1 MQITIRAFIY
11 RFLICS
17 ILIQCSNILYSY
29 AQNLDNVN
37 TYNLNGHMGVQG
49 GELFSYRL
57 ELKDSLG
64 NCLTGYAYTFLEKNK
79 EVKAYVTAQV
89 NYNDRSLHIVERRII
104 HNHGF
109 KSKALICLV
118 DATLSLD
125 DNDELSGRLT
135 THTAIQGAHCS
146 PGSIVFS
153 NKAEL
158 ESLFKLTNNQ
168 KEKEPE
174 QKSVTPIQ
182 PVKQK
187 IVVVEN
193 KKTTVHPTPAT
204 EPKKVKK
211 EPDQITEGKE
221 KIYKWNSDQ
230 VVLQVWDG
238 TSIDND
244 KIAIHLNGEEILR
257 EYVLTKEKKEIII
270 NLEGNEMNIL
280 TITALNEGNEP
291 PNTANLTLKDGDQEY
306 AVIAHNKIGKK
317 AIIKI
322 IRNIVIE

>member
-1 MQITIRAFIY
+1 MQITIRVLIY
-11 RFLICS
+11 KFLTFS
-17 ILIQCSNILYSY
+17 ILIQCSISLYSY
-29 AQNLDNVN
+29 AQNSDDLSI
-37 TYNLNGHMGVQG
+37 YNLNGHMGVQG
-49 GELFSYRL
+49 GELFTYHL
-57 ELKDSLG
+57 ELKDSSSSF
-64 NCLTGYAYTFLEKNK
+64 LTGYAYTFLEKNK
-79 EVKAYVTAQV
+79 EVKAYVIAEV
-89 NYNDRSLHIVERRII
+89 NRHDKSLHIVEKRII

-109 KSKALICLV
+109 KSKALICLI

-125 DNDELSGRLT
+125 DNYELSGRLT
-135 THTAIQGAHCS
+135 THTAIQGAQCS

-158 ESLFKLTNNQ
+158 ESLFKLNRKQNDT
-168 KEKEPE
+168 E
-174 QKSVTPIQ
+174 QKSTVPVQ

-193 KKTTVHPTPAT
+193 KKAPTYNAPPG
-204 EPKKVKK
+204 EQKKVKK

-221 KIYKWNSDQ
+221 KIYKWDSDQ
-230 VVLQVWDG
+230 VIIHVWDG

-244 KIAIHLNGEEILR
+244 KIAIHLNGQEILTD
-257 EYVLTKEKKEIII
+257 YILKKEKKEMII

-291 PNTANLTLKDGDQEY
+291 PNTANLTLKDGEKEY
-306 AVIAHNKIGKK
+306 AIIAHNKIGRK

-322 IRNIVIE
+322 IRNVIE